1 MRLREMILTIS
12 DFVAIWHPL
21 SVGTASAL
29 ALFLFWRA
37 GRHELLDSEFIFDI
51 AIICGVGAFL
61 GARVFDF
68 VINPGLY
75 QWSVNRLL
83 FFNAY
88 GGFDFYGGLFGAML
102 FAALY
107 LRSSKVSFWY
117 IFDLAAAPLVFGMA
131 LAALFSLNREGLYH
145 FLGYFVIFV
154 ILKRLATQKRHV
166 GFFASL
172 YLVSVFLL
180 HLLFVV
186 TKSDAGP
193 KIGPLAYQLLA
204 PFLFFIGGIGSWYI
218 LSKNSWRDDAKKFSA
233 ICLLVLF
240 RALRMV
246 TSIEETGKFSK
257 SIVFLPFYLLRSI
270 FILLCVVVKEI
281 ADGFFDFLGVVGIKR

>member
-1 MRLREMILTIS
+1 
-12 DFVAIWHPL
+12 
-21 SVGTASAL
+21 
-29 ALFLFWRA
+29 
-37 GRHELLDSEFIFDI
+37 
-51 AIICGVGAFL
+51 
-61 GARVFDF
+61 
-68 VINPGLY
+68 
-75 QWSVNRLL
+75 
-83 FFNAY
+83 
-88 GGFDFYGGLFGAML
+88 ML

-131 LAALFSLNREGLYH
+131 LAALF
-145 FLGYFVIFV
+145 

-270 FILLCVVVKEI
+270 FILLRVVVKEI

>member
-88 GGFDFYGGLFGAML
+88 GGFVFFWGVFFG
-102 FAALY
+102 
-107 LRSSKVSFWY
+107 
-117 IFDLAAAPLVFGMA
+117 
-131 LAALFSLNREGLYH
+131 
-145 FLGYFVIFV
+145 
-154 ILKRLATQKRHV
+154 
-166 GFFASL
+166 
-172 YLVSVFLL
+172 
-180 HLLFVV
+180 
-186 TKSDAGP
+186 
-193 KIGPLAYQLLA
+193 
-204 PFLFFIGGIGSWYI
+204 
-218 LSKNSWRDDAKKFSA
+218 
-233 ICLLVLF
+233 
-240 RALRMV
+240 
-246 TSIEETGKFSK
+246 
-257 SIVFLPFYLLRSI
+257 IVFL
-270 FILLCVVVKEI
+270 
-281 ADGFFDFLGVVGIKR
+281 GVF